1 MEYFLCLILGGY
13 FIVDKFKGFYKKY
26 KKYVKYILIAFFA
39 YLIILECY
47 HSYEDEKIKDVPYS
61 EFMQMVKEGKVDTVY
76 YSTSEEKMTFTLF
89 NEDTKNM
96 TEKQREDYKY
106 DVKDYRR
113 TYYPAYEDFRKEM
126 LENNIH
132 MVVTTSSVLFTLIS
146 GLATVA
152 FPIIWLLLIF
162 NIMQK
167 QLKGVDK
174 NTLIQTSDV
183 KFSDVIGQ
191 DEVIED
197 IKFVTELIK
206 DPNKGDDIGAKVPK
220 GMLFSGEPGTGKTLI
235 AKAIAGEAGV
245 PFLYM
250 NASSFIEMYVGVG
263 AKRVREL
270 FSVAKEHTPCIVFID
285 EIDAVG
291 QKRDSRGSN
300 AEADQTINA
309 LLQEMDGFSGREG
322 IFVIAATNRPDK
334 LDKALIRAGRFDRQ
348 ITINPPKDWRVRKQ
362 LFEYYLKDFKLSDD
376 VNVENLSRQTVG
388 FTGADIS
395 AVCNEAGI
403 VAMMNEKPCVDN
415 ASIEEAIDKKIFNGN
430 RSNDDSHKDDKKIV
444 AYHEAGHA
452 VVTYLL
458 NQQIARATIV
468 GTTSGVG
475 GFVMQSESDSYF
487 TTDVELKNQ
496 VMIAFGG
503 RASEEIKFKSVTTG
517 ASSDISQA
525 TNIMIKYVERYGF
538 DRDFGMLDMS
548 ILREQ
553 ALINSD
559 DIAKRLS
566 EMSKIVYKDTFDM
579 LNSNYELVEVLAN
592 KLLEEE
598 TLSGDEIK
606 ELLDEIKE
614 G

>member
-1 MEYFLCLILGGY
+1 MKKVKE
-13 FIVDKFKGFYKKY
+13 FYKKY
-26 KKYVKYILIAFFA
+26 KKYIKYVIITFFV

-47 HSYEDEKIKDVPYS
+47 NSYEDDKIKDVSYS
-61 EFMQMVKEGKVDTVY
+61 EFMEMVEDGKVDTVY
-76 YSTSEEKMTFTLF
+76 YSTSDEKMTFTLF
-89 NEDTKNM
+89 NKDTKKM
-96 TEKQREDYKY
+96 TEKEREDYKY

-113 TYYPAYEDFRKEM
+113 TYYPAYETFRKEM
-126 LENNIH
+126 LEHDIR
-132 MVVTTSSVLFTLIS
+132 MVVKTSSILVTLIS
-146 GLATVA
+146 GLATIA

-162 NIMQK
+162 NIMSK
-167 QLKGVDK
+167 QMKGVDK
-174 NTLIQTSDV
+174 NTLMQTSDV

-191 DEVIED
+191 DEVLED
-197 IKFVTELIK
+197 IKFITELIK
-206 DPNKGDDIGAKVPK
+206 DPHKGEDIGAKVPK
-220 GMLFSGEPGTGKTLI
+220 GILFSGEPGTGKTLI

-270 FSVAKEHTPCIVFID
+270 FSVAKEHTPCIIFID

-291 QKRDSRGSN
+291 QKRDGRGGNTES
-300 AEADQTINA
+300 DQTINA
-309 LLQEMDGFSGREG
+309 LLQEMDGFTGREG

-334 LDKALIRAGRFDRQ
+334 LDKALVRAGRFDRQ
-348 ITINPPKDWRVRKQ
+348 VVINPPRDWRVRKQ
-362 LFEYYLKDFKLSDD
+362 LFEHYLKDFKLSDD
-376 VNVENLSRQTVG
+376 VNLESLSRQTVG

-395 AVCNEAGI
+395 AICNEAGI
-403 VAMMNEKPCVDN
+403 VAMMNEKSYIDN

-430 RSNDDSHKDDKKIV
+430 RSNDDSHKDDKRIV
-444 AYHEAGHA
+444 AYHESGHA

-458 NQQIARATIV
+458 NQPIARATIV

-475 GFVMQSESDSYF
+475 GFVMQTESDSYF

-496 VMIAFGG
+496 IMIAFGG
-503 RASEEIKFKSVTTG
+503 RVSEEIKFHSVTTG

-525 TNIMIKYVERYGF
+525 TNIMIKYVEKYGF
-538 DRDFGMLDMS
+538 DKDFGMLDMS
-548 ILREQ
+548 VLREQ

-566 EMSKIVYKDTFDM
+566 EMSKRLYTDTFNM
-579 LNSNYELVEVLAN
+579 LSSNYELVEKLAN
-592 KLLEEE
+592 KLLAEE

-606 ELLDEIKE
+606 ELLDD
-614 G
+614 

>member
-13 FIVDKFKGFYKKY
+13 FIVEKFKGFYKKY
-26 KKYVKYILIAFFA
+26 KKYVKYILIVFFA

-300 AEADQTINA
+300 SENDQTINA

-403 VAMMNEKPCVDN
+403 VAMMNEKPYVDN

>member
-1 MEYFLCLILGGY
+1 ME
-13 FIVDKFKGFYKKY
+13 KFKGFYKKY
-26 KKYVKYILIAFFA
+26 KKYVKYILIVFFA

-300 AEADQTINA
+300 SENDQTINA

-403 VAMMNEKPCVDN
+403 VAMMNEKPYVDN

>member
-1 MEYFLCLILGGY
+1 M
-13 FIVDKFKGFYKKY
+13 DKFKGFYKKY

-220 GMLFSGEPGTGKTLI
+220 GILFSGEPGTGKTLI